1 MKITAKFSCNS
12 VRKYKDTR
20 WDGGQPK
27 SGFLYEYEFYP
38 VTGGGTA
45 SDENKSFFAS
55 TPSGNLK
62 MSAVGDNLFE
72 PGKEYYLEFIPA
84 A

>member
-1 MKITAKFSCNS
+1 MQVRAKFTCNS

-20 WDGGQPK
+20 WDNGQPK

-38 VTGGGTA
+38 VTGNPHT

-55 TPSGNLK
+55 TPSGSLK

-72 PGKEYYLEFIPA
+72 PGKEYYLDFTPA
-84 A
+84 E